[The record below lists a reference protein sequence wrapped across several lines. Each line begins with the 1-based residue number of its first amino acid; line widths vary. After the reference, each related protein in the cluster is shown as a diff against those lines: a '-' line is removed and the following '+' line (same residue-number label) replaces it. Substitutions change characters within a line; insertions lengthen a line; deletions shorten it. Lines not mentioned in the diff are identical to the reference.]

1 MAILPKRDWEDFRR
15 RCQAADSAW
24 LRGLSTDASIELYCS
39 LFALAHSQIDSSPEW
54 RAIEQQRWNEKLAL
68 RQKFV
73 DAVTRRGQVD
83 GT

>member
-15 RCQAADSAW
+15 RCHAADSDW
-24 LRGLSTDASIELYCS
+24 LRGLSIDASIALCCS

-54 RAIEQQRWNEKLAL
+54 RTIEQDRWNEKLAL
-68 RQKFV
+68 RHRFV